1 MTKSLM
7 IALAMIA
14 VSAVAMAPAQAGKKP
29 GATAGQQLPS
39 TQIADLTAKE
49 CTNLGGTVSDDS
61 HCKGSG
67 KTCEIESS
75 NGDFH
80 AVCLEAKKTK

>member
-7 IALAMIA
+7 ITLAMIA

-29 GATAGQQLPS
+29 GIAADQGLPS
-39 TQIADLTAKE
+39 TQIADLTAQE
-49 CTNLGGTVSDDS
+49 CTNLGGTVKSDS
-61 HCKGSG
+61 HCRGSG
-67 KTCEIESS
+67 KACKMESA

-80 AVCLEAKKTK
+80 SVCLEAKTK